1 MNTSTIES
9 IVLLLNS
16 FNFEV
21 CCNSRTCMQNV
32 AAALGYTRGS
42 RACILV
48 LLSISDASI
57 ESSYLN
63 FHLYAVQVTA
73 MGNVARLCCVGHDFQ
88 RARGTGRSDIGRN
101 IWRVSCSDTVEIEHS
116 AKF

>member
-1 MNTSTIES
+1 
-9 IVLLLNS
+9 
-16 FNFEV
+16 
-21 CCNSRTCMQNV
+21 MQNA

-42 RACILV
+42 RAFILV
-48 LLSISDASI
+48 LLSISGASI

-101 IWRVSCSDTVEIEHS
+101 IWRVSCSDIVEIEHS